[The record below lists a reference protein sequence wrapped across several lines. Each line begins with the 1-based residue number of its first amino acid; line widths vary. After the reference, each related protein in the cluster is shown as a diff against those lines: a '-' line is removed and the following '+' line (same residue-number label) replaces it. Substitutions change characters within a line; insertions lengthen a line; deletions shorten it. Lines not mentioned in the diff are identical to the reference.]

1 MSALTILRT
10 PDLVTGTAGFLCS
23 AFCFLR
29 CWWGW
34 KRRPCSVWGGRRHA
48 CVTCPSLVPG
58 LLLSFP
64 GSTDDASERFFLQT
78 RPVVSG
84 LPPCLRGTLEGPG
97 LPGDVRKGPSACWSR
112 LCPTSHRQ
120 GDSDVL
126 ARAGGD
132 VPELSA
138 VGRCALR
145 RVEPLS
151 GTPRGPPW
159 DVHSHGGPPRTP
171 PPPRPSVLVLT
182 IHALWL

>member
-1 MSALTILRT
+1 MTGVCTPALCEHVRGGGCLAGVG
-10 PDLVTGTAGFLCS
+10 LGTRPGALS
-23 AFCFLR
+23 R
-29 CWWGW
+29 PP
-34 KRRPCSVWGGRRHA
+34 RRW
-48 CVTCPSLVPG
+48 